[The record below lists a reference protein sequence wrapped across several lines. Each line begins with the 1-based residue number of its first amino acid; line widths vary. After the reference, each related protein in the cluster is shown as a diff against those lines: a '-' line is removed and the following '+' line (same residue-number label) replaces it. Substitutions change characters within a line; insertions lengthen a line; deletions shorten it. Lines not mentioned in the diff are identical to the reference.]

1 MNIQRY
7 IAKLALFFYKK
18 SKIVKV
24 LDDLSFEK
32 VIKTKEPINIVDIEH
47 HWTPPIW
54 YQSYKV
60 NPYSFLKIKR
70 GLITEDGVIY
80 NAHELIKASL
90 VYESFEKRFDI
101 EYLLKKI
108 GFHHIKQQKNI
119 VLIWNHW
126 GKDNYYHWIIDSLS
140 NLILIE
146 QQTRGMKVLLPP
158 DPPQFILD
166 SLKCFNIEMINF
178 SNGKVLDVKGL
189 IYPIYPLSSGNV
201 DPIILAKLRRHFLD
215 YLDQQEIPKQAIYDK
230 IYVSRSRQKIRSI
243 VNENALIQ
251 ILQEKG
257 YKVIYFEDY
266 TFWEQLQLMRCA
278 QVLVAPHGANM
289 VNMLVMQ
296 ENSKVIEINQEEV
309 SKATLCYWSMA
320 SNLGFEYYYVPAELQ
335 NDHFQLDENA
345 LNLIAKYC

>member
-32 VIKTKEPINIVDIEH
+32 VIKTKEPINLDDIKK
-47 HWTPPIW
+47 WNPPIW

-60 NPYSFLKIKR
+60 NQYSFLKIKR
-70 GLITEDGVIY
+70 SLITEDGVSY
-80 NAHELIKASL
+80 NSNELVKESL
-90 VYESFEKRFDI
+90 VYESFEKRFDT

-108 GFHHIKQQKNI
+108 GFHQIKQQKNI

-189 IYPIYPLSSGNV
+189 IYPIYPLSSGNT
-201 DPIILAKLRRHFLD
+201 DPVILNKLRCHFLD
-215 YLDQQEIPKQAIYDK
+215 YLDQQEIPKQVIYNK
-230 IYVSRSRQKIRSI
+230 MYVSRSRQKKRSI
-243 VNENALIQ
+243 VNENALIHK
-251 ILQEKG
+251 LQEKG

-266 TFWEQLQLMRCA
+266 TFWEQLQLMRHCK
-278 QVLVAPHGANM
+278 VLVAPHGANM

-296 ENSKVIEINQEEV
+296 ENSKIIEINQEDV
-309 SKATLCYWSMA
+309 SNATLCYWSMA
-320 SNLGFEYYYVPAELQ
+320 SNLGFDYYYVPAELQ

-345 LNLIAKYC
+345 LNLISKYC